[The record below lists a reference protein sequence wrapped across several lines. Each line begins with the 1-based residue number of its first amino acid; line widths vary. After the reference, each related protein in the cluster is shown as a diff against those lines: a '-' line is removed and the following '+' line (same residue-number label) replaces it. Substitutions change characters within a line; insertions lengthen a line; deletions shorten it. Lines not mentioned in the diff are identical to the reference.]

1 MSQMSQKSPDWSQI
15 DTSTG
20 SDYFVNYLETA
31 TIQAEMQRYKQKSYD
46 LLGANLGTHLL
57 DVGCG
62 IGDDALALAERV
74 GSSGRVIGL
83 DCSAALIEEAR
94 RRTKSKHLP
103 LEFQVGDVAQLEF
116 PDASFDGCRADR
128 VFMHLANREQ
138 ALIEMLRVTRPD
150 GRIVV
155 REPDWDTLVVDSL
168 ECDLTRHILNTHFE
182 QSIRHAHTG
191 RQLYRLFQ
199 QTGLEHVE
207 VADCS
212 TLVLTD
218 FATANR
224 LYGLEDAAA
233 RTKEQEP
240 ELAERVMNWL
250 AELHQSDREGRFFSA
265 VTGFTIVGRKPIK
278 Y

>member
-1 MSQMSQKSPDWSQI
+1 MSQKAPNWSQI

-20 SDYFVNYLETA
+20 SNYFVSYLETA
-31 TIQAEMQRYKQKSYD
+31 TAQTEMQRYKQKSYD
-46 LLGANLGTHLL
+46 LLGVNLGKHLL

-74 GSSGRVIGL
+74 GSSGRVVGL
-83 DCSAALIEEAR
+83 DCSANLIAEACR
-94 RRTKSKHLP
+94 RMESRQLP
-103 LEFQVGDVAQLEF
+103 LEFHVGDVCCLEF
-116 PDASFDGCRADR
+116 PDESFDGCRADR
-128 VFMHLANREQ
+128 VFMHLADREQ
-138 ALIEMLRVTRPD
+138 ALREMMRVTRPG

-168 ECDLTRHILNTHFE
+168 ERDLTRRILNTHFD
-182 QSIRHAHTG
+182 QSIRHARSG
-191 RQLYRLFQ
+191 RQLYRLFHKA
-199 QTGLEHVE
+199 GLEHIE

-233 RTKEQEP
+233 LMQEQAP
-240 ELAERVMNWL
+240 ELTGAIADWL
-250 AELHQSDREGRFFSA
+250 TELRRSDDEGMFFSA
-265 VTGFTIVGRKPIK
+265 VTGFMIVGHKPIK
-278 Y
+278 D